1 MPTDAGDIRVG
12 GEAKIF
18 LAPLGTAFP
27 TFDVEP
33 ADPWVDLGY
42 VTTDGITLTYG
53 REITEIYALQSIDP
67 VRIIQTK
74 APKSISFAMMQ
85 HGREQLFLAL
95 GGGTFT
101 DEVTPAGV
109 VRYTPPPASFIDER
123 AMLLELVDGTA
134 KYRYEYKRC
143 QNREPVENKL
153 VREDAATF
161 PVTMQILVPSDSSAP
176 FEMLTNDTA
185 FDDAMLLGANC
196 RSANGNGNG
205 NGDAVKRESDEDESE
220 EAARARRESEAPV
233 ATRKR

>member
-27 TFDVEP
+27 AFDVEP
-33 ADPWVDLGY
+33 AAPWVDLGY

-53 REITEIYALQSIDP
+53 REVTEIYALQSIDP

-74 APKSISFAMMQ
+74 APKSISFSMMQ
-85 HGREQLFLAL
+85 HGRDQLILAL
-95 GGGTFT
+95 GGGTFV
-101 DEVTPAGV
+101 DEATAGV
-109 VRYTPPPASFIDER
+109 VRYTPPPASYIDER

-161 PVTMQILVPSDSSAP
+161 PVTMQILVPSDASAP
-176 FEMLTNDTA
+176 FEMVTNDTA
-185 FDDAMLLGANC
+185 FDDGVVLLGANG
-196 RSANGNGNG
+196 RTNGNGETVERDENG
-205 NGDAVKRESDEDESE
+205 EPVQRDEE
-220 EAARARRESEAPV
+220 PV
-233 ATRKR
+233 ASGRKRG